1 MVDLSIVIPTYN
13 RHEWIA
19 TRIRSL
25 HDLLA
30 DSGISYEIV
39 VSDNHSS
46 PAWNPAAETGIPAD
60 APLRVIMPERH
71 SPTAEGNYFFALT
84 QCEGCYIWVMG
95 DDDPPNRY
103 GVGRLVELVKD
114 GGYNLL
120 LFDSNRYRLD
130 GTLTNGSIGF
140 TGADNLKSI
149 GEFIKHGGFWFTL
162 AGFSNT
168 VFRAPSQEDLATGR
182 ELFGISP
189 IYSHAFWLV
198 CAFWEKPFRFT
209 SVPLVTYCESARD
222 GQDSDFW
229 DSFAAKSGVSKTFHW
244 TAGFVKQAKYMR
256 GRLGLP
262 KGWFADVWDLNW
274 AGNKKP
280 LLNSVAYIFWN
291 EITGRPGL
299 ARAMSRDEMMEVTG
313 FLVEEN
319 PKFEILASI
328 LKKAGFDPEALKA
341 DSRKGDAFIKAL
353 DGNRLFDYFIEYYRS
368 WNIYFM
374 HGRYLALHDSQ
385 LSSYRSDTRD
395 YFIGN
400 SKSVFS
406 ANDVAQLRQMIDRRY
421 EEDPSMNGSGTD
433 AVALCDIA
441 ESVKL
446 MESHIYDIRY
456 QMVKNTPIWKIR
468 RKIEKI
474 KRILFRSGE
483 K

>member
-209 SVPLVTYCESARD
+209 SVPLVTYCESSRD

-229 DSFAAKSGVSKTFHW
+229 DSFAAKSGVSKSYHW
-244 TAGFVKQAKYMR
+244 TTGFVRQAKYLR
-256 GRLGLP
+256 EKLGLP
-262 KGWFADVWDLNW
+262 KGWFADVWDLDWNGDKR
-274 AGNKKP
+274 A
-280 LLNSVAYIFWN
+280 LLSTVAIIFWN
-291 EITGRPGL
+291 EIVGTPRM
-299 ARAMSRDEMMEVTG
+299 ARAMTRDEMMEIVV
-313 FLVEEN
+313 FMVEEN
-319 PKFEILASI
+319 PKFEILASL
-328 LKKAGFDPEALKA
+328 LKKAGFDASALKS
-341 DSRKGDAFIKAL
+341 DSRKGDIFIKAL
-353 DGNRLFDYFIEYYRS
+353 HENKLFDYFIEYYRS
-368 WNIYFM
+368 WNIYCI
-374 HGRYLALHDSQ
+374 HGRYLALHDSV
-385 LSSYRSDTRD
+385 LSSYRSSGRD
-395 YFIGN
+395 YFVGN
-400 SKSVFS
+400 SSSGLSAEDLPRIKQLVDECIEKDCHRPENSNGRVDLYDISVTLK
-406 ANDVAQLRQMIDRRY
+406 NL
-421 EEDPSMNGSGTD
+421 EKN
-433 AVALCDIA
+433 IA
-441 ESVKL
+441 
-446 MESHIYDIRY
+446 DIRY
-456 QMVKNTPIWKIR
+456 ELVRNNLIC
-468 RKIEKI
+468 KI
-474 KRILFRSGE
+474 KRKAARISRFIFRR
-483 K
+483 